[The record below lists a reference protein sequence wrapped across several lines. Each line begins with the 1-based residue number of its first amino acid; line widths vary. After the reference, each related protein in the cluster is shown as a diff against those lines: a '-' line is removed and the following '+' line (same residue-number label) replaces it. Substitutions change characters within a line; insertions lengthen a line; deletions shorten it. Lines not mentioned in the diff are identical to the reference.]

1 MATRRKYK
9 VQHFRDGGVV
19 KDVGSVAE
27 DAAPEP
33 AASPPAASPPQT
45 EESPLA
51 RALAAARHAE
61 ALQHQAAQRQPTEHE
76 RFVDAMPGLNDRK
89 RNFLKQN
96 PELMRPGI
104 AEIAGRH
111 YQEALAAG
119 IADDSPEIERHII
132 ESTAR
137 ELASHREPEPAKP
150 APAALSPAAPQRRS
164 MPMSAPVSRNIPTAN
179 GRREPDGWNKLSAE
193 EVRIAHNSFTD
204 PNVSN
209 VEKERMYLAN
219 KRRYLSMKA
228 DGSYSDQ
235 GSG

>member
-19 KDVGSVAE
+19 KDVGPITA

-33 AASPPAASPPQT
+33 AGSPPVAPDPQA

-76 RFVDAMPGLNDRK
+76 RFVDNMPGLNDRK
-89 RNFLKQN
+89 RNFLKAN

-119 IADDSPEIERHII
+119 IADDSPEIEAHII
-132 ESTAR
+132 QNTAR
-137 ELASHREPEPAKP
+137 ELASHREPEPVRL
-150 APAALSPAAPQRRS
+150 APAASSPAAPQRRS
-164 MPMSAPVSRNIPTAN
+164 MPMSAPVTRNIPSAA
-179 GRREPDGWNKLSAE
+179 GRRPEGSNRLSPE
-193 EVRIAHNSFTD
+193 EADIARRSFGD
-204 PNVSN
+204 PNMSN
-209 VEKERMYLAN
+209 AEKELLYLRN
-219 KRRYLSMKA
+219 REKYRQMKA
-228 DGSYSDQ
+228 DGRYSSDN
-235 GSG
+235 G